1 MINRAAAAAASRAR
15 SIADGIARA
24 CERGKSADAARA
36 CASPRSRHRGRV
48 TASVASGRG
57 DVSTERCVDLEV
69 ARIVTL
75 GPMGDFRRARTTA
88 RRDDGRER
96 RVDRWCGV
104 DAHSER

>member
-1 MINRAAAAAASRAR
+1 M
-15 SIADGIARA
+15 
-24 CERGKSADAARA
+24 
-36 CASPRSRHRGRV
+36 
-48 TASVASGRG
+48 
-57 DVSTERCVDLEV
+57 STERRVDLEV

>member
-36 CASPRSRHRGRV
+36 CASPRSRHRV
-48 TASVASGRG
+48 G
-57 DVSTERCVDLEV
+57 DVGAWRWMIERCVDLEV